1 MTKGKTSVAALASL
15 CLMLASVL
23 TPAATTGAEA
33 ANVAVPAQLYVG
45 SGDGY
50 SIAFEVEGEKVYVL
64 SLDAEVYCSYTEP
77 GELFKPRLY
86 GFFPLPKLM
95 REGHSGLIANESNGD
110 NFGSETT
117 FVQASLSGD
126 KLVGKFGYDL
136 SVESSHCQAGSYF
149 PEPHSVDFEA
159 TRYVPASSPEA
170 SLPVA
175 GESKIYFLDEEP
187 LEVFIRVEGSE
198 LFLRGSVVSR
208 CRFEARPAGRRSL
221 FRSPTSTT
229 LGDGGQFDSHARYR
243 GKIRKGR
250 RFFEPVSLTGE
261 ITGEAINGTYS
272 RAIVTEFGS
281 GRRHR
286 CALRPLA
293 FDSVRYLP
301 TVKG

>member
-1 MTKGKTSVAALASL
+1 MVHPADPMTKGKTSVAALASL

-23 TPAATTGAEA
+23 APAATTGAEA
-33 ANVAVPAQLYVG
+33 ANVAVPAKLYVG

-136 SVESSHCQAGSYF
+136 SVESSHCQTGSYF

-208 CRFEARPAGRRSL
+208 CHSKRGPPVGGRSSGHPHRRPWAMEVNSTHTPAARPLRVAGPRRPGEQVS
-221 FRSPTSTT
+221 R
-229 LGDGGQFDSHARYR
+229 R
-243 GKIRKGR
+243 GRVG
-250 RFFEPVSLTGE
+250 P
-261 ITGEAINGTYS
+261 
-272 RAIVTEFGS
+272 
-281 GRRHR
+281 R
-286 CALRPLA
+286 CAARP
-293 FDSVRYLP
+293 R
-301 TVKG
+301 